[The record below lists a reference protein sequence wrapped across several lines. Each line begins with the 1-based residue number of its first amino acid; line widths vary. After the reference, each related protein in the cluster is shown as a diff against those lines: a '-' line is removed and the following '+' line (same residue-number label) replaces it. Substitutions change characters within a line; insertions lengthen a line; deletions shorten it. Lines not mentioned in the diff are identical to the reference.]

1 MEAADVDGSGTL
13 DIGEFMAVAIHIQ
26 KIGNDE
32 HIRKAFEYFDSDHN
46 GFIEIE
52 ELREH
57 LAHDLGSNF
66 EEIINAI
73 VRDVDTDKDGKI
85 SYEEFAHMMKAGTD
99 WRKVSRHYSRER
111 FNSLSWKLQQDGVVQ
126 AAA

>member
-1 MEAADVDGSGTL
+1 MIQIIYLMVQFLHLRFKIVGTQNFNTQLSQKYVILEMHLIFQADVDGSGTL

-32 HIRKAFEYFDSDHN
+32 HIRKAFAYFDSDHS

-52 ELREH
+52 ELKEH
-57 LAHDLGSNF
+57 LEHDLGPNF

-73 VRDVDTDKDGKI
+73 ICDVDTDKV
-85 SYEEFAHMMKAGTD
+85 M
-99 WRKVSRHYSRER
+99 
-111 FNSLSWKLQQDGVVQ
+111 
-126 AAA
+126 